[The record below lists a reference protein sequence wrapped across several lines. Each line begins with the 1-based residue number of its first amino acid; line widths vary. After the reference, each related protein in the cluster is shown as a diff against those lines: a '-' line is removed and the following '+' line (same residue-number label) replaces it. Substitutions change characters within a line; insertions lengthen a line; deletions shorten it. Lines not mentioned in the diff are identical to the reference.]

1 MKNILIITSS
11 FDFTVDYL
19 INKFKNKAN
28 FYRFNTDFFEEY
40 SIDISNNKGWSIS
53 SKVWTIR
60 EEDIYSIYYRKPT
73 LPKLEKFDFKYHS
86 LMYKDM
92 ISIIDGILEVFN
104 GRCLTKPSI
113 LRKSENKI
121 FQLRI
126 AEELNFNIPKSLITN
141 SDNLARRFCKDE
153 IRIVKP
159 LSMGRLE
166 YQNKIGIIQTNVV
179 DKSIPIEGLG
189 YSAAY
194 FQNYVNKD
202 YEVRATIINKKSH
215 VVRIDSE
222 DKVDWRKSDSKNKYS
237 KIDLPKDIEIK
248 CLNMLNKLD
257 LNFGAFDFIVNDGK
271 FIFLEVNPNG
281 QWYWLEEEL
290 DLKISN
296 DIFNF
301 LSGEKL
307 WKI

>member
-19 INKFKNKAN
+19 INKFNNKAN
-28 FYRFNTDFFEEY
+28 FYRFNTDFFGEY
-40 SIDISNNKGWSIS
+40 SIDISSNKGWSIS

-60 EEDIYSIYYRKPT
+60 EEDIFSIYYRKPT
-73 LPKLEKFDFKYHS
+73 LPKLEKIDFKYHS

-92 ISIIDGILEVFN
+92 ISTIDGILEVFN

-141 SDNLARRFCKDE
+141 SDNLARRFCEDDIK
-153 IRIVKP
+153 IVKP

-166 YQNKIGIIQTNVV
+166 YQNKIGIIQTNIV
-179 DKSIPIEGLG
+179 DKNIPIEGLG

-194 FQNYVNKD
+194 FQDYVNKD

-215 VVRIDSE
+215 AVRIDSE

-237 KIDLPKDIEIK
+237 KIALPSNIEIK
-248 CLNMLNKLD
+248 CLKMLDKLD
-257 LNFGAFDFIVNDGK
+257 LNFGAFDFIVKDGK

-290 DLKISN
+290 HLSISN
-296 DIFNF
+296 DIFDF
-301 LSGEKL
+301 LSGEVL
-307 WKI
+307 

>member
-19 INKFKNKAN
+19 INKFNNKAN
-28 FYRFNTDFFEEY
+28 FYRFNTDFFGEY
-40 SIDISNNKGWSIS
+40 SIDISSNKGWSIL

-60 EEDIYSIYYRKPT
+60 EEDIFSIYYRKPT
-73 LPKLEKFDFKYHS
+73 LPKLEKIDFKYHS

-92 ISIIDGILEVFN
+92 ISTIDGILEVFN

-141 SDNLARRFCKDE
+141 SDNLARRFCEDDIK
-153 IRIVKP
+153 IVKP

-166 YQNKIGIIQTNVV
+166 YQNKIGIIQTNIV
-179 DKSIPIEGLG
+179 DKNIPIEGLG

-194 FQNYVNKD
+194 FQDYVNKD

-215 VVRIDSE
+215 AVRIDSE

-237 KIDLPKDIEIK
+237 KIALPSDIEIK
-248 CLNMLNKLD
+248 CLKMLDKLD
-257 LNFGAFDFIVNDGK
+257 LKFGAFDFIVKDGK

-290 DLKISN
+290 HLSISN
-296 DIFNF
+296 DIFDF
-301 LSGEKL
+301 LSGEEL
-307 WKI
+307 